1 MRNGVMREGEFPPL
15 PDRMATFSTNLE
27 SAASEISLPIP
38 GRGSMRYTTA
48 SRVMLQSISALL
60 AVGFILAPAGSPS
73 VGVTQA
79 FTQPALTSQPSG
91 AVEDDATQSP
101 SDGERPLVPEGPLS
115 DTPVESKPGENE
127 SLGSE
132 SARTAPESRP
142 APGAPLT
149 DSSGEADISEEA
161 DTPTGEVPAPLPQA
175 AYAGDQYCAPG
186 KYYIVLQDSEAK
198 RVGGILSRYQTH
210 SYAQILEGSYNGDSF
225 QVSSSTRSGPRVEVD
240 VRDGR
245 NIKGRSVNALGVT
258 PDGAFYYTVQN
269 PEGVR
274 SREYDIWKFTPESA
288 DITRGGSSEKI
299 VSNGS
304 SPSPEAF
311 VAGAV
316 DPLSGDYFF
325 GYYDNGT
332 GASGVISLTLYR
344 HKVDS
349 RSSEK
354 VATFTTPRGVNNGA
368 ESGNGDFAFNSEGD
382 LIFIASAKKDRG
394 VQNGTTV
401 GTISAD
407 LLNQA
412 IGGPNS
418 RSYQLER
425 GAVRNGLPLDGESAF
440 NGIAFTEQG
449 DIVVEQGQFNR
460 VKNAITFDNL
470 YPSATNLRA
479 PGSPTDLASCTS
491 PPTLEVTKN
500 VIERL
505 KAADQFKLTAEWHE
519 GENDKPQPLGSAIT
533 EGSLTGVQDESLG
546 PIPIRSDAWYTI
558 TETGAA
564 GANLADYS
572 TTFACAI
579 GGENVGV
586 KRLSDTSYRVK
597 YPKVTSGQGESLKC
611 EFTNGPMRPNLTVS
625 KSADPTSGTAVSAQQ
640 QVTYSVKFDN
650 SSGSAPAPV
659 AYTDHLADVLDDAD
673 WVAGP
678 TFSGGTGVTAT
689 AQDLEP
695 ASGAVTGTSPRI
707 DFAGSVPARTSI
719 TATYTVKVKE
729 YTDPRTDTTGATDF
743 DLRNSVTEQGQP
755 LPPTCDPDGGLCTV
769 HPVQAW
775 QVTKTAVPDG
785 AVTVGRNGMVNY
797 TLTVDKLGRNFDL
810 QDVVV
815 TDDLTDVMRAASW
828 APNAA
833 ANTDAGTKVWGL
845 YFYDEDGKLVSEV
858 TRPDPTGTPPTPE
871 WTQPGSPEF
880 ADIETAV
887 PPPSLDAAAGTWTL
901 QTAAFDMPKNVASA
915 EVWFAVEAGV
925 LPAEPGWDPHPS
937 AGGVVPNG
945 TEFTNSVT
953 AAAAEPP
960 IACVAGDPG
969 TMDPAACEVS
979 HTYTSPYFEVRKL
992 SSERMPGSNELYV
1005 LAGHEFE
1012 LRADDQGRMS
1022 DSKPGGSWTFGPAA
1036 SGPKQG
1042 MWQAS
1047 NLPAGTYWLLETK
1060 APTHQIRVDGSQEP
1074 VTGVQLLAEPIKFQV
1089 GDAANNNEID
1099 VFAPDG
1105 SLADRCL
1112 PAEGQQRTTACVNQA
1127 GAVMSVVDPKLV
1139 PLPMTGGPAMLAAS
1153 LAVLSG
1159 LCLAL
1164 LSIYYFTGR
1173 RKPGADD

>member
-1 MRNGVMREGEFPPL
+1 
-15 PDRMATFSTNLE
+15 
-27 SAASEISLPIP
+27 
-38 GRGSMRYTTA
+38 MRYTTA
-48 SRVMLQSISALL
+48 SRVMLQSMSALL
-60 AVGFILAPAGSPS
+60 ALSFVVAPAETAPAQT
-73 VGVTQA
+73 VTSM
-79 FTQPALTSQPSG
+79 TQPAPPAQPSVLG
-91 AVEDDATQSP
+91 EDDSP
-101 SDGERPLVPEGPLS
+101 AAPGEGGSIPAPEAPPADSNPENVDAPSGENDSEGAGSDA
-115 DTPVESKPGENE
+115 KPGAAQPDAA
-127 SLGSE
+127 GDG
-132 SARTAPESRP
+132 AAVPADP
-142 APGAPLT
+142 APVPAQPTLPET
-149 DSSGEADISEEA
+149 YSGE
-161 DTPTGEVPAPLPQA
+161 
-175 AYAGDQYCAPG
+175 QYCAPG
-186 KYYIVLQDSEAK
+186 KYYIVSQDHEQK
-198 RVGGILSRYQTH
+198 RGGGLIPRWTTT
-210 SYAQILEGSYNGDSF
+210 SYAQILQGSYNGDTF
-225 QVSSSTRSGPRVEVD
+225 QVSSSPSRSPRVEVD
-240 VRDGR
+240 SRGIRDD
-245 NIKGRSVNALGVT
+245 GRSVNSLGVT
-258 PDGAFYYTVQN
+258 SDGTFYYTVQN
-269 PEGVR
+269 PNGLA
-274 SREYDIWKFTPESA
+274 SREYDIWRFTPESG
-288 DITRGGSSEKI
+288 DITRGGKSEKV

-304 SPSPEAF
+304 NPSPEAF

-325 GYYDNGT
+325 GYYENGT
-332 GASGVISLTLYR
+332 GSSGVISLTVYR
-344 HKVDS
+344 HKIGS
-349 RSSEK
+349 NTSAK

-368 ESGNGDFAFNSEGD
+368 PSGNGDFAFNSEGD

-394 VQNGTTV
+394 RQDGTTV
-401 GTISAD
+401 GTISAE
-407 LLNQA
+407 LLQRA
-412 IGGPNS
+412 LDGSSS

-425 GAVRNGLPLDGESAF
+425 GAIRNGLPLDGDAPF

-449 DIVVEQGQFNR
+449 DIIVEQGQMNR
-460 VKNAITFDNL
+460 MKNAITFDNL
-470 YPSATNLRA
+470 FRTPSNIGAK
-479 PGSPTDLASCTS
+479 GSPTDLASCTS

-500 VIERL
+500 VVERSQVG
-505 KAADQFKLTAEWHE
+505 DQFELTAEWHE
-519 GENDKPQPLGSAIT
+519 GENDTPQPLGSAVT
-533 EGSLTGVQDESLG
+533 EGSQTGVQEESLG

-558 TETGAA
+558 TEKGSA

-572 TTFACAI
+572 TTFACTI
-579 GGENVGV
+579 GGQGVDV

-611 EFTNGPMRPNLTVS
+611 QFTNGPMRPNLTVS

-678 TFSGGTGVTAT
+678 TMSGGTGVTAT
-689 AQDLEP
+689 AQDLDP

-729 YTDPRTDTTGATDF
+729 HTDPRTDTADATDF
-743 DLRNSVTEQGQP
+743 ELRNSVTEQGQP
-755 LPPTCDPDGGLCTV
+755 LPPTCDADGGLCTV

-775 QVTKTAVPDG
+775 QVTKAAVPDD
-785 AVTVGRNGMVNY
+785 AVTVGRNGIVSY
-797 TLTVDKLGRNFDL
+797 KLTVDKLGRNFDL
-810 QDVVV
+810 PDVVV

-858 TRPDPTGTPPTPE
+858 TRPDPTGTPPTPA

-880 ADIETAV
+880 ADIEKAV
-887 PPPSLDAAAGTWTL
+887 PPPSFDAAAGTWTL

-925 LPAEPGWDPHPS
+925 LPTEPGWDPHPS

-953 AAAAEPP
+953 AAAAVPP
-960 IACVAGDPG
+960 LACVTGEPG

-979 HTYTSPYFEVRKL
+979 NTYSSPYFEVRKL
-992 SSERMPGSNELYV
+992 SSERMPDSAELYV
-1005 LAGHEFE
+1005 LAGQEFE
-1012 LRADDQGRMS
+1012 LRADDQGVMS
-1022 DSKPGGSWTFGPAA
+1022 GSKPAGTWTFGPAA

-1042 MWQAS
+1042 VWQAS

-1060 APTHQIRVDGSQEP
+1060 APTHQIGADGSREP
-1074 VTGVQLLAEPIKFQV
+1074 VAGVQLLAEPIKFQV
-1089 GDAANNNEID
+1089 GDAATNNEID

-1112 PAEGQQRTTACVNQA
+1112 PADGPQRVTACVDQA
-1127 GAVMSVVDPKLV
+1127 GVVMSVVDPKLV
-1139 PLPMTGGPAMLAAS
+1139 PLPMTGGPAMLGAS
-1153 LAVLSG
+1153 LWALS
-1159 LCLAL
+1159 LLSLAL
-1164 LSIYYFTGR
+1164 LATMYFTR
-1173 RKPGADD
+1173 RKKESSDD